1 MSPMSTPDTQHSAP
15 SGLDVLKG
23 HGTGN
28 DFVVIEDL
36 NGALS
41 LSASFVRALC
51 DRHTGVGAD
60 GVLRIVRTAVA
71 TEPDV
76 LAQADHAEFFMDYRN
91 ADGSI
96 AEMCGNGARL
106 FACQLHRRGLIGREA
121 VIATRGGARSVSIG
135 LDEVSVDMGPA
146 TVGDTHQVSLAGFAG
161 SWRGVAVDVPNPHVV
176 VELDDTDVLA
186 ELELVSSPVVEPRRP
201 DGQNVEFVVRL
212 GPAADQRLRMRVFER
227 GVGETLSCGTGIC
240 AAVVAL
246 AGELTGSG
254 EWIVEVPG
262 GECRVSW
269 TATGSIR
276 LTGPAVIVGRVHLAE
291 SWLVEH
297 R

>member
-1 MSPMSTPDTQHSAP
+1 MSTPDDHHILM

-23 HGTGN
+23 HGSGN
-28 DFVVIEDL
+28 DFVMIEDL
-36 NGALS
+36 DGALS

-60 GVLRIVRTAVA
+60 GVLRIVRTARA

-76 LAQADHAEFFMDYRN
+76 LAQADRAEFFMDYRN

-121 VIATRGGARSVSIG
+121 VIATRGGARAVSIEA
-135 LDEVSVDMGPA
+135 DEVSVDMGPA
-146 TVGDTHQVSLAGFAG
+146 TLGGTHQVSLAGVAG
-161 SWRGVAVDVPNPHVV
+161 YWHGVAVDVPNPHVV
-176 VELDDTDVLA
+176 VELPDADILA
-186 ELELVSSPVVEPRRP
+186 ELDLASGPVVEPPRP

-212 GPAADQRLRMRVFER
+212 GPAANRRLRMRVFER

-240 AAVVAL
+240 AAVVAM
-246 AGELTGSG
+246 AGDLTGSG
-254 EWIVEVPG
+254 EWTVEVPG

-269 TATGSIR
+269 TATGSVR
-276 LTGPAVIVGRVHLAE
+276 LTGPTVIVGRMHLAE